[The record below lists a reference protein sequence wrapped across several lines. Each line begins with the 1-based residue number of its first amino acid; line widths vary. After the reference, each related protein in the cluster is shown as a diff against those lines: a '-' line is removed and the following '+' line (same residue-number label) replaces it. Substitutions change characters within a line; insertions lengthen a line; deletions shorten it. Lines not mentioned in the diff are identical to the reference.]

1 MPRYTRLALDKMV
14 EQLEQWVEATDTV
27 RSVEEDKPY
36 PSDDRIDELSTRI
49 DAMESAVS
57 SLQEIE

>member
-1 MPRYTRLALDKMV
+1 MPRYTKLALDKVV

-27 RSVEEDKPY
+27 RSVEEDKDY
-36 PSDDRIDELSTRI
+36 PDGYRVDELSTRI
-49 DAMESAVS
+49 DAMESAVI

>member
-1 MPRYTRLALDKMV
+1 MPRYNKVSLTKMID
-14 EQLEQWVEATDTV
+14 QLEQWVELTDEI
-27 RSVEEDKPY
+27 RSSEEDKDY
-36 PSDDRIDELSTRI
+36 PNEERIGRLSTRI

>member
-1 MPRYTRLALDKMV
+1 MPRYTKVALDKMV
-14 EQLEQWVEATDTV
+14 EQLEQWVEATDIV
-27 RSVEEDKPY
+27 RSNEEDKDY
-36 PSDDRIDELSTRI
+36 PSEDRMDELTTRI